1 MSSDR
6 TTWAQLPIPGAMLAS
21 DVRNPE
27 LDLDAQFFLSL
38 TGDFLNIPTLNIY

>member
-27 LDLDAQFFLSL
+27 LDLDAQK
-38 TGDFLNIPTLNIY
+38 